1 MGAKVTVAA
10 APIIP
15 ANTTL
20 ADKPALRP
28 AFAATLSSGGQ
39 SFDSPWMRAA
49 LLTPSVSG
57 FMTATRLGPAADPRP
72 MRELIAKPAQALV
85 MTFSADPH
93 LGMTAA
99 SFSGS
104 AVVFL
109 ATATFVTQTTAS
121 LR

>member
-1 MGAKVTVAA
+1 MGAKIPAA
-10 APIIP
+10 AAIP

-28 AFAATLSSGGQ
+28 AFAATLSSGTQ

-49 LLTPSVSG
+49 MLTPSVSG
-57 FMTATRLGPAADPRP
+57 FMTATRLGDTDMKPL
-72 MRELIAKPAQALV
+72 RELIAKPSQALA

-93 LGMTAA
+93 LGMTAG

-109 ATATFVTQTTAS
+109 ATATFTTQKTAS

>member
-1 MGAKVTVAA
+1 
-10 APIIP
+10 
-15 ANTTL
+15 
-20 ADKPALRP
+20 
-28 AFAATLSSGGQ
+28 
-39 SFDSPWMRAA
+39 
-49 LLTPSVSG
+49 
-57 FMTATRLGPAADPRP
+57 MTATRWGAPADPKP
-72 MRELIAKPAQALV
+72 LRELIVKPAQSLV

-93 LGMTAA
+93 LGMTTA